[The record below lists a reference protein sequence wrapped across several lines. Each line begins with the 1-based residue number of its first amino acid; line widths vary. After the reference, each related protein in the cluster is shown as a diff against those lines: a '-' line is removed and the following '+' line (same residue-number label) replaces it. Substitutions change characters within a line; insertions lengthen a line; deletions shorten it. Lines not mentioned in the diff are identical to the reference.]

1 MSIQG
6 FDPNFELVKQALSS
20 IEFFRELYASSAAST
35 DNARAVVDGMRTK
48 AEGIKQSNPHA
59 AALFENVAQGIELY
73 IGLKPLN
80 P

>member
-6 FDPNFELVKQALSS
+6 FDPNFELVRQGLSS
-20 IEFFRELYASSAAST
+20 IEFFRELYASSST
-35 DNARAVVDGMRTK
+35 STVNAQAIVDGMRAK
-48 AEGIKQSNPHA
+48 AESVKQSNPHA